1 MIDQQSMLFKVFKAL
16 SYLSFATV
24 LGGLATV
31 FLLAIYE
38 SCAQLDFEGVV
49 CADPTNQMLGEY
61 GIAILWASVY
71 TVAPAVLALAGAY
84 FGIVRMMKFEEER
97 LKSKNKPEQLKSKK
111 S

>member
-1 MIDQQSMLFKVFKAL
+1 MIDQQSMLFKIFKVL
-16 SYLSFATV
+16 SYISLATV
-24 LGGLATV
+24 LGGLTTV

-49 CADPTNQMLGEY
+49 CTDPTNQTLGEY

-84 FGIVRMMKFEEER
+84 FGIVRMMKFEQERLNSKNEAER
-97 LKSKNKPEQLKSKK
+97 LKSKKS
-111 S
+111 

>member
-1 MIDQQSMLFKVFKAL
+1 MIDQQSTLFKVFKAL
-16 SYLSFATV
+16 SYLSLATV
-24 LGGLATV
+24 LGGLTTV

-38 SCAQLDFEGVV
+38 SCTQLDFEGVV

-84 FGIVRMMKFEEER
+84 FGVVRMMKVEEER